1 MKTDKTP
8 TNKHHSVI
16 SNKICTEECPL
27 PICNLPDLLSPKQMR
42 MAMIELGLGFKQM
55 TDDLHANQ
63 SALSIYVNY
72 PERVPSRNRW
82 VSDYLK
88 AMLTEKKPHA

>member
-1 MKTDKTP
+1 
-8 TNKHHSVI
+8 
-16 SNKICTEECPL
+16 
-27 PICNLPDLLSPKQMR
+27 
-42 MAMIELGLGFKQM
+42 MAMIEVGLGFKQM

-63 SALSIYVNY
+63 SALSTYVNY